1 MFWDNFVLLCN
12 KKGISPNGACAE
24 LGLSSA
30 IATKWK
36 NGTVPRDTTLQ
47 KIADYFNVSVDFL
60 KSKDIADLPG
70 AEKVDVA
77 YYPVIGSVKA
87 GYGGQAIEEDTGEI
101 IPILLDS
108 LRGYSREDF
117 FVLRVK
123 GNSMAPKILNGDKV
137 LVLRTQDV
145 ESGCIAVVLYD
156 GDEATVKKISYEP
169 GCDYIDLLP
178 INNKYEPMR
187 IKGEALAECHIL
199 GQVVSLYR
207 DMGF

>member
-1 MFWDNFVLLCN
+1 MFWDNFVSLCN

-47 KIADYFNVSVDFL
+47 KIADYFNVPADYL
-60 KSKDIADLPG
+60 KGKDISDLPG
-70 AEKVDVA
+70 AEKAEIA
-77 YYPVIGSVKA
+77 YFPVIGSVKA

-137 LVLRTQDV
+137 LVLRTQEVD
-145 ESGCIAVVLYD
+145 SGCIAVVLYD

-187 IKGEALAECHIL
+187 IKGDALAECHIL

>member
-60 KSKDIADLPG
+60 KSKDLADLPG

>member
-60 KSKDIADLPG
+60 KSKDISDLPG
-70 AEKVDVA
+70 AEKAEIA
-77 YYPVIGSVKA
+77 YFPVIGSVKA

-137 LVLRTQDV
+137 LVLRTQEVD
-145 ESGCIAVVLYD
+145 SGCIAVVLYD

>member
-1 MFWDNFVLLCN
+1 MFWDNFVSLCN

-70 AEKVDVA
+70 AEKAEIA
-77 YYPVIGSVKA
+77 YFPVIGSVKA

>member
-137 LVLRTQDV
+137 LVLRTQEVD
-145 ESGCIAVVLYD
+145 SGCIAVVLYD

-187 IKGEALAECHIL
+187 IKGDALAECHIL

>member
-1 MFWDNFVLLCN
+1 MFWDNFVSLCN

-47 KIADYFNVSVDFL
+47 KIADYFNVSADFL
-60 KSKDIADLPG
+60 KSKDISDLPG
-70 AEKVDVA
+70 AEKAEIA
-77 YYPVIGSVKA
+77 YFPVIGSVKA

-108 LRGYSREDF
+108 LRGYSGEDF

>member
-1 MFWDNFVLLCN
+1 MFWNNFIELCS
-12 KKGISPNGACAE
+12 KKGTTPTAVVEE
-24 LGLSSA
+24 LHMAAGS
-30 IATKWK
+30 ITKWK

-60 KSKDIADLPG
+60 KSKDISDLPG

-145 ESGCIAVVLYD
+145 ESGSIAVVLYD

>member
-1 MFWDNFVLLCN
+1 MFWDNFVSLCN

-47 KIADYFNVSVDFL
+47 KIADYFNVSADFL
-60 KSKDIADLPG
+60 KSKDISDLPG
-70 AEKVDVA
+70 AEKAEIA
-77 YYPVIGSVKA
+77 YFPVIGSVKA

>member
-1 MFWDNFVLLCN
+1 MFWDNFVSLCN

-47 KIADYFNVSVDFL
+47 KIADYFNVSADFL
-60 KSKDIADLPG
+60 KSKDISDLPG
-70 AEKVDVA
+70 AEKAEIA
-77 YYPVIGSVKA
+77 YFPVIGSVKA

-137 LVLRTQDV
+137 LVLRTQEVD
-145 ESGCIAVVLYD
+145 SGCIAVVLYD

-187 IKGEALAECHIL
+187 IKGDALAECHIL